1 MPLLELLRLPGI
13 LMGEL
18 IAVVQSQAL
27 EMDLGLDLGL
37 DLDLILGLATYV
49 LCDLEQVT

>member
-1 MPLLELLRLPGI
+1 MPLLGLLRLPGI

-27 EMDLGLDLGL
+27 EMDLGLDL
-37 DLDLILGLATYV
+37 DSMLGLATYL